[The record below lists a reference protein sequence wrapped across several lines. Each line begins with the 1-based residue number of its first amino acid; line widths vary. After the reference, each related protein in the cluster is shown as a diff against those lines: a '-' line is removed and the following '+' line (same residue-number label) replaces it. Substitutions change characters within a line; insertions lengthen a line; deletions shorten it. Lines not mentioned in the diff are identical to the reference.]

1 MKIKYVMFPNSKT
14 MRVGEEE
21 FTMGLFTDIIISWC
35 IKYPEITTPESLL
48 SIIKVYNIQKSYA
61 ESMKFFIDLYYTQCQ
76 RIIKKFQ
83 SRSLFR

>member
-1 MKIKYVMFPNSKT
+1 MKIKYLMFPNSKT

-21 FTMGLFTDIIISWC
+21 FTMELFTDIIISWC
-35 IKYPEITTPESLL
+35 IKYPEVTTPKYLL
-48 SIIKVYNIQKSYA
+48 SILDTYNISKSYK